1 MGTVIQLK
9 KKINNSYFQLKESV
23 DEKIVLVEE
32 KIKSKLVSNID
43 LVQKMT
49 DYHVQTSGKRLRAL
63 LTLASAKLC
72 GYTKGGRDINLA
84 ACVELIHSA
93 TLMHDDVID
102 AADLRR
108 GKKTPNSI
116 WGNQSSIL
124 IGDYLLSRCFEIMVE
139 DGNLEILKLLSS
151 TSAQIAQG
159 EVLQLQHKGEI
170 DMLEETYLKIIS
182 SKTAALFSAATKVG
196 AILSNTQAREK
207 DALGFYGKNVGLTFQ
222 IADDTLDYNSEL
234 KIFGKNVGKDFFEG
248 KITLPIILLFQK
260 INTLEKKKIE
270 SFFKQDIR
278 STSDFSFTL
287 SLIKKYNIISDCYK
301 KADHF
306 INLASNSLSIFK
318 ESKEKAILESLT
330 SFSLERNF

>member
-1 MGTVIQLK
+1 MGTVVQLK
-9 KKINNSYFQLKESV
+9 SQINNSYFQLKESV
-23 DEKIVLVEE
+23 DEKLVLVEE
-32 KIKSKLVSNID
+32 KIKSKLTSDVG

-49 DYHVQTSGKRLRAL
+49 DYHIQTGGKRLRAL
-63 LTLASAKLC
+63 LTLGSAKLC
-72 GYTKGGRDINLA
+72 GYSKGGRDINLA

-102 AADLRR
+102 DGNLRR
-108 GKKTPNSI
+108 GKKTLNSI

-151 TSAQIAQG
+151 ASAQIAQG
-159 EVLQLQHKGEI
+159 EILQLQHKGEI

-196 AILSNTQAREK
+196 AILSNTESREK
-207 DALGFYGKNVGLTFQ
+207 DALDFYGKNIGLTFQ